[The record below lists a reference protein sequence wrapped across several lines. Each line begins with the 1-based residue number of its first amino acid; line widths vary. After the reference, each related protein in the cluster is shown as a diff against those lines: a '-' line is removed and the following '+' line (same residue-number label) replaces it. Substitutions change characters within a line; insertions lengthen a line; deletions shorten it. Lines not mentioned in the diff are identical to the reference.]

1 MSESTAGWIRLGIF
15 VVVLMVVGTL
25 IGLFAFQHI
34 ARTSASSGPD
44 DESVA
49 QIQQH
54 LTSIE
59 KRLDDL
65 ESRRKAESARA
76 LQDSKAVEAA
86 LASQASVQRA
96 PRPQY
101 QVSPAYAVPSRPL
114 AAAQPSSPDP
124 ASAAKLA
131 SLQQGIGALQEETKS
146 NREAWQA
153 TTNRLAD
160 VAGELG
166 AQHGQI
172 LQNQD
177 ELHQFLGRAQ
187 HTSLTFELRRSSV
200 PESVGPVRIS
210 LKAANQKS
218 KKYTL
223 CVYVQESCVEVKDRV
238 LYEVVQLAVSHDAA
252 PIELIATE
260 VGKDGIVGYVEVSGG
275 NVGR

>member
-15 VVVLMVVGTL
+15 VIVLMVVGTL

-34 ARTSASSGPD
+34 AKTDASSGPD
-44 DESVA
+44 SDSVA
-49 QIQQH
+49 QMQQH

-65 ESRRKAESARA
+65 ETRRKADSVKAS
-76 LQDSKAVEAA
+76 QDAKAAQAA
-86 LASQASVQRA
+86 LASQSSVQRA
-96 PRPQY
+96 PRTQY
-101 QVSPAYAVPSRPL
+101 QVSPAYALPTRA
-114 AAAQPSSPDP
+114 AAAQPSSADP
-124 ASAAKLA
+124 ASAEKLA
-131 SLQQGIGALQEETKS
+131 SLQQGIGALQEESKS

-238 LYEVVQLAVSHDAA
+238 LYEVVQLAVSHDVA

-260 VGKDGIVGYVEVSGG
+260 VGKDGIVGYVEVPGEG
-275 NVGR
+275 AGR

>member
-34 ARTSASSGPD
+34 AKTDASSGPD
-44 DESVA
+44 SESVA
-49 QIQQH
+49 QIQAH

-65 ESRRKAESARA
+65 ETRRKTESARA
-76 LQDSKAVEAA
+76 SQDAKATAA
-86 LASQASVQRA
+86 AVASQGGIQSA

-101 QVSPAYAVPSRPL
+101 QVSPASALPSRPP
-114 AAAQPSSPDP
+114 AAQTSSTDP

-177 ELHQFLGRAQ
+177 ELHQYLGRAQ

-200 PESVGPVRIS
+200 PETVGPVRIS
-210 LKAANQKS
+210 LRAANQKS

-223 CVYVQESCVEVKDRV
+223 CVYVQESCVEV
-238 LYEVVQLAVSHDAA
+238 
-252 PIELIATE
+252 
-260 VGKDGIVGYVEVSGG
+260 
-275 NVGR
+275 